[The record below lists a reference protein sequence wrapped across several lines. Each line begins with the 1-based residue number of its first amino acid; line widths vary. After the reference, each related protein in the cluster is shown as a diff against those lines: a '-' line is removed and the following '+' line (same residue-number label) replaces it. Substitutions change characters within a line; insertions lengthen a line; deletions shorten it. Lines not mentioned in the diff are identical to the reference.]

1 MAALGIL
8 GGSFNPPHLGHLALA
23 RHARDQLALQ
33 RVLLVP
39 ANVSPFKPSAPDPGA
54 EHRLQ
59 MCELLVQDCDGV
71 CACAIELR
79 RGGVSFTV
87 DTLTALAAAHPE
99 AELTLI
105 LGADAAVT
113 LPSWREPQALVR
125 LARLAVAER
134 AGVSHEQVLESV
146 PDADVRFLTMQVIE
160 ISSSQCRRLAAA
172 GEPLE
177 PLVGEEVAGYLSHN
191 GLYRRQA
198 RG

>member
-23 RHARDQLALQ
+23 GHARDLLALQ
-33 RVLLVP
+33 SVLLVP

-54 EHRLQ
+54 EHRLR
-59 MCELLVQDCDGV
+59 MCELLVRDCEGV

-87 DTLTALAAAHPE
+87 DTLTALAAEHPE

-105 LGADAAVT
+105 LGADAAIT
-113 LPSWREPQALVR
+113 LPSWREPQTLVG
-125 LARLAVAER
+125 LARVAVAER
-134 AGVSHEQVLESV
+134 AGISREQVLESV
-146 PDADVRFLTMQVIE
+146 PEADVSFLTMPVIE
-160 ISSSQCRRLAAA
+160 ISSSQCRQRAAA
-172 GEPLE
+172 GEPIE
-177 PLVGEEVAGYLSHN
+177 HLVGEDVAGYIAQH
-191 GLYRRQA
+191 GLYRGQA